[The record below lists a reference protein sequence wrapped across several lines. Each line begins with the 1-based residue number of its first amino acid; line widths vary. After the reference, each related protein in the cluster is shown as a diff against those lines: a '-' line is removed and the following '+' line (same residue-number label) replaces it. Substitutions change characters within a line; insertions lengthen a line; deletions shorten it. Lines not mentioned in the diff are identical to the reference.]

1 MKFIHLSD
9 LHLGKRVN
17 EYSMLEDQEY
27 ILKKIINIVD
37 AEKPAGVIIAGDVY
51 DKSVPAA
58 EAVQLFDNFLVQLAK
73 RKLEV
78 FVISGNHDSPERIA
92 FGSRIMDAS
101 GIHMSPVY
109 NGKIVPFSMQDE
121 YGTVDVYMLPFIKP
135 AHVRRFCDDEITTY
149 TDAINSVISKLSI
162 NHGNRNILVTHQ
174 FVTGSLRS
182 ESEEISVGGSDNV
195 DAYVFDPFDY
205 VALGHIHSPQNC
217 GAEHI
222 RYCGTPL
229 KYSFSEAKDR
239 KSVTVIELAEKV
251 LANIQAKVG
260 DLDTLE
266 KRYTWLKAL
275 SNTAN
280 GNISG
285 KEKVM
290 LETYIQMTY
299 FDRIIARANTRF
311 MIMSGGQY
319 ELKRRKEAENNRSQS
334 GLDLDVI
341 DHYNGTE
348 RSVKTLSGGES
359 FKASLSLALGLS
371 DEIQASAG
379 GVKLDTMFVDEGFGS
394 LDDESIDQAMK
405 ALLSLVDGNRLVGII
420 SHVADLKNRI
430 DKQIVVTKEKSGGS
444 KANIVT

>member
-1 MKFIHLSD
+1 MLDAKKAETEKLVKELWQNVTFEDTETKLPEEQKTVSDEINTLDMAISEEEKKVSRRSELSESLPKTEASLKERD
-9 LHLGKRVN
+9 KDISARNTALEADKASLNEKKNQRNADKESLRFGSITEAQKESKTLGKAISEMKEAYDKAQN
-17 EYSMLEDQEY
+17 ALSESD
-27 ILKKIINIVD
+27 KKIAGYSASIKELTEQLSSDCNLD
-37 AEKPAGVIIAGDVY
+37 KEEETKKKAEITEKKTADDV
-51 DKSVPAA
+51 AA
-58 EAVQLFDNFLVQLAK
+58 KAL
-73 RKLEV
+73 
-78 FVISGNHDSPERIA
+78 H
-92 FGSRIMDAS
+92 SRI
-101 GIHMSPVY
+101 
-109 NGKIVPFSMQDE
+109 
-121 YGTVDVYMLPFIKP
+121 
-135 AHVRRFCDDEITTY
+135 
-149 TDAINSVISKLSI
+149 
-162 NHGNRNILVTHQ
+162 
-174 FVTGSLRS
+174 
-182 ESEEISVGGSDNV
+182 ESNT
-195 DAYVFDPFDY
+195 
-205 VALGHIHSPQNC
+205 Q
-217 GAEHI
+217 
-222 RYCGTPL
+222 
-229 KYSFSEAKDR
+229 
-239 KSVTVIELAEKV
+239 V
-251 LANIQAKVG
+251 LANIRSKVG

-394 LDDESIDQAMK
+394 LDEESLDQAMK
-405 ALLSLVDGNRLVGII
+405 ALLSLADGNRLVGII
-420 SHVADLKNRI
+420 SHVVDLKNRI

-444 KANIVT
+444 KANIVF